1 MNLKMEQKLLDSF
14 SLSSLTDIVM
24 LLLIF
29 FLLSSTFII
38 QPGIKVNLP
47 EADSSE
53 KVLEKSIIITIAK
66 EGIYLNDKQVSLN
79 ELGAN
84 MNSLKKSNADDV
96 VTVKADKDA
105 TVNQLVEV
113 MDICKKAG
121 FRVLNLATEPVNG

>member
-53 KVLEKSIIITIAK
+53 KV
-66 EGIYLNDKQVSLN
+66 
-79 ELGAN
+79 
-84 MNSLKKSNADDV
+84 
-96 VTVKADKDA
+96 
-105 TVNQLVEV
+105 
-113 MDICKKAG
+113 
-121 FRVLNLATEPVNG
+121 

>member
-53 KVLEKSIIITIAK
+53 KVLDKSITITIAK
-66 EGIYLNDKQVSLN
+66 EGIYLNDTQVSLN

-84 MNSLKKSNADDV
+84 LNSLFKSNSEDV
-96 VTVKADKDA
+96 VILKADKDA

-113 MDICKKAG
+113 WDICKKVG
-121 FRVLNLATEPVNG
+121 FSVFNLATEPVNG

>member
-1 MNLKMEQKLLDSF
+1 MNLKMEQKLLETF

-47 EADSSE
+47 EADASE
-53 KVLEKSIIITIAK
+53 KVLDKSITVTIAK
-66 EGIYLNDKQVSLN
+66 EGIYLNDTLVSLN

-84 MNSLKKSNADDV
+84 LNSLFKSSADDV
-96 VTVKADKDA
+96 VILKADKDV

-113 MDICKKAG
+113 WDICKKVG
-121 FRVLNLATEPVNG
+121 FSVFNLATEPING